1 MEKISF
7 EELLRQKA
15 RAGLGVVILDSD
27 LALSMAT
34 FMEYMRTRLREAE
47 RGSATTDLEILIDA
61 LHQTENSICKQLR
74 ASSAEI
80 AFEIRQLMYKQGGQT
95 GKDPIDEVRMER

>member
-7 EELLRQKA
+7 EDLLRQKA

-34 FMEYMRTRLREAE
+34 FMEYMRTRLREIE
-47 RGSATTDLEILIDA
+47 RGSATPDPELLIDA

-80 AFEIRQLMYKQGGQT
+80 AFEIRQLMYKQGGNNNN
-95 GKDPIDEVRMER
+95 E